1 MTVLSIVRRP
11 ITVNLD
17 SHPSPAQCENCDSR
31 HIGVCDALLD
41 KDLIFFAGVAQKMS
55 VSAGTLFVEEGDP
68 ARFFYNINAGTVRI
82 FKSLADGR
90 RQITGFM
97 GVGQF
102 LGLSV
107 SGRYAFSAE
116 AIENVEICRFDRVE
130 MRQVFDDFPALERRL
145 LEVTTHE
152 LVIAQDQMMLLGR
165 KTAAERVA
173 SFLLSWAERQE
184 SCPAGQ
190 KIPTEFVLPLPMT
203 RMDLADCLGLTVETV
218 SRSLN
223 QMKRDGLID
232 LSTPHEVVLN
242 KPRHLRRIAEGES

>member
-1 MTVLSIVRRP
+1 
-11 ITVNLD
+11 
-17 SHPSPAQCENCDSR
+17 
-31 HIGVCDALLD
+31 
-41 KDLIFFAGVAQKMS
+41 
-55 VSAGTLFVEEGDP
+55 
-68 ARFFYNINAGTVRI
+68 
-82 FKSLADGR
+82 
-90 RQITGFM
+90 M

-242 KPRHLRRIAEGES
+242 KPRHLRRMAEGES